1 MGAMMNQG
9 NHLIE
14 MTHMATRKA
23 DVAELIAVRCG
34 LEAERATDSA
44 RQGELI
50 AGGPVWPR
58 VIELTH
64 DSDANLRRWA
74 VEVLRLGSPARYR
87 REVLGKLMKLAEED
101 SDGRV
106 RKSAQKALESYRDE
120 AQLSFF
126 KPSRETVDS

>member
-1 MGAMMNQG
+1 MMNQG

-58 VIELTH
+58 LIEMTH

-74 VEVLRLGSPARYR
+74 VEALRLGAPVKYR
-87 REVLGKLMKLAEED
+87 REVLGRLQVLAEDHHE
-101 SDGRV
+101 RV
-106 RKSAQKALESYRDE
+106 RRSARAALSAYQE
-120 AQLSFF
+120 AAQSKLF
-126 KPSRETVDS
+126 

>member
-23 DVAELIAVRCG
+23 DVAELIAARCG
-34 LEAERATDSA
+34 LEAARASECA

-50 AGGPVWPR
+50 GGGPVWPR
-58 VIELTH
+58 LIELTH

-74 VEVLRLGSPARYR
+74 VEALRLGAPVKYR
-87 REVLGKLMKLAEED
+87 RQVLGRLQALAE
-101 SDGRV
+101 
-106 RKSAQKALESYRDE
+106 
-120 AQLSFF
+120 
-126 KPSRETVDS
+126 